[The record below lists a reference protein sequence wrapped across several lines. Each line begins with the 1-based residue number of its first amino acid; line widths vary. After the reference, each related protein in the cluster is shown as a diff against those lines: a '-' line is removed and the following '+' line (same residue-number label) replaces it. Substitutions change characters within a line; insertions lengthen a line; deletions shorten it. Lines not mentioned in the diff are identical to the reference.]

1 MKFCLQ
7 AIHKCSR
14 GILKIWFYWIYMPEF
29 CRFTRFSWGN
39 FFWRNSLRVKSLTF
53 QNSGL
58 SSASEWY
65 CVNDHEWHLWQT
77 WYTSINYQNLKKL
90 WAESI
95 LVRFCQPC
103 KVRKKLLL
111 EKINSQSNISD
122 DGGEENLC
130 GLLALG
136 SWVRCGALAHC
147 VTISLFTPTLIMMM
161 NMVTMVT
168 MVMVM
173 VMLHINMLP
182 IFSQCY
188 PPTIASSKMFIFFY
202 RCFPQIFI
210 DFKLENSLKE
220 WLMVRSKILISI
232 IPRNLE
238 KHFHRQIM
246 SYLISISQ
254 LLIFIYIWKL
264 LDSNSF
270 QILIWYFTVAKV
282 FEQNGLFSKWIAEKD
297 IFCHK
302 LEGLGY

>member
-1 MKFCLQ
+1 MLQRNPQNLVFICLNFVDLR
-7 AIHKCSR
+7 AFLGLIN
-14 GILKIWFYWIYMPEF
+14 
-29 CRFTRFSWGN
+29 N

-65 CVNDHEWHLWQT
+65 CVSDYEWHLWQT

-90 WAESI
+90 SAESI

-111 EKINSQSNISD
+111 EQMNSHSNISD

-161 NMVTMVT
+161 TMNMVT
-168 MVMVM
+168 MVM

-182 IFSQCY
+182 IFSQCS
-188 PPTIASSKMFIFFY
+188 PPTIASSKMFIFFS
-202 RCFPQIFI
+202 FNAF
-210 DFKLENSLKE
+210 LKY
-220 WLMVRSKILISI
+220 LLIS
-232 IPRNLE
+232 
-238 KHFHRQIM
+238 
-246 SYLISISQ
+246 S
-254 LLIFIYIWKL
+254 WK
-264 LDSNSF
+264 
-270 QILIWYFTVAKV
+270 IRWK
-282 FEQNGLFSKWIAEKD
+282 NG
-297 IFCHK
+297 
-302 LEGLGY
+302 